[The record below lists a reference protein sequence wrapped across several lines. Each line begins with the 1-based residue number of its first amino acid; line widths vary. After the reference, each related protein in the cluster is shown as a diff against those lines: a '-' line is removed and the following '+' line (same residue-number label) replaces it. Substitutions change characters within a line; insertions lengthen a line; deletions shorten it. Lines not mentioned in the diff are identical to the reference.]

1 MKVGSAAL
9 APLLAVLLI
18 ALAGCNPDQAKPTPT
33 APPTKTTP
41 TSIDEE
47 IPLTAIIAEV
57 NGEPIRERQ
66 VVEEAEPLLLN
77 KGLRPGT
84 DAWKR
89 GFEELR
95 GPLLDTLITRT
106 LILQHTRDANI
117 VIPNQPA
124 KVEEAMANIR
134 RSFASEELFQ
144 KFLYEQEMNEND
156 LRERVLL
163 EMKSGEFLRQKQE
176 EQPVVVTQ
184 EEVTKY
190 FEEHPEFFQNRLHLR
205 VVAVYVEPGAPE
217 AERQERRALAEMAKA
232 RLESGADF
240 NTVAREFSDDPQGK
254 ETGGDMGFM
263 RPDDIDPY
271 ILRAVENAP
280 PGSILG
286 PIESPRGYYI
296 VRFEKRGQDLSEYN
310 LREALAAELGEKKR
324 AENVAAWLDRVKR
337 SSQTKINIVHERYR
351 KLFSAD
357 AELLTP

>member
-1 MKVGSAAL
+1 MQSG
-9 APLLAVLLI
+9 P
-18 ALAGCNPDQAKPTPT
+18 GQADADRPSHQDH
-33 APPTKTTP
+33 AY
-41 TSIDEE
+41 SIDEE

-66 VVEEAEPLLLN
+66 VVEEAEPLLLS
-77 KGLRPGT
+77 GGACARARTPET
-84 DAWKR
+84 R
-89 GFEELR
+89 LR
-95 GPLLDTLITRT
+95 GTPRPLLDTPSSRT

-124 KVEEAMANIR
+124 KVEEAMASIR